1 MRIELNG
8 DPMELPDGAS
18 LAEAVASLGI
28 VDADRGIAAAVRG
41 VVVPRAEWQEF
52 ELNPEDEVEVV
63 RAVQG
68 G

>member
-8 DPMELPDGAS
+8 NVVELPDEAS
-18 LAEAVASLGI
+18 LAEAVAALGA
-28 VDADRGIAAAVRG
+28 ADEPRGVAAAVG
-41 VVVPRAEWQEF
+41 GEVVPRGRWQDHT
-52 ELNPEDEVEVV
+52 LRAGDEVEVV